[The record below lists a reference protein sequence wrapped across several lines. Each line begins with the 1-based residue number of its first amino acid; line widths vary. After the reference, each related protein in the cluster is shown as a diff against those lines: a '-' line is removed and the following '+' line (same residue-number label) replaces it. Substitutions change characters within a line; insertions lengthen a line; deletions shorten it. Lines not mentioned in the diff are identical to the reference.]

1 MPQIFGKDVGPF
13 GQIALCFCYLLGA
26 LRKDR
31 KVPILHEGSSI
42 PKFLPILR
50 LVGPQYGMF
59 RNSVLLLLCVAQEVV
74 DWTVFHADVGR
85 FSIKGDHP
93 RNDGPEVEV
102 KKERGIAQR

>member
-1 MPQIFGKDVGPF
+1 
-13 GQIALCFCYLLGA
+13 
-26 LRKDR
+26 
-31 KVPILHEGSSI
+31 
-42 PKFLPILR
+42 
-50 LVGPQYGMF
+50 MF

-93 RNDGPEVEV
+93 RNDGPEVGV